1 MKLMSI
7 FSLLWFT
14 HSALASG
21 LPGLEVKFLDSCT
34 GQPVLFTNPNGT
46 SVRLKATGFPKG
58 EDIILSFHWR
68 ISGAAP
74 SEELNSGFVLQGGD
88 EGDSRIHDF
97 ATPSWK
103 TLGTMLEQTP
113 ESRMLE
119 LKVEARGGGIFQE
132 ASANVL
138 VARPGFEFFVK
149 EGLPLCRY
157 FTEASVRSAYYFNEG
172 PAPMQLKR
180 KFIRSSESGAGSQYL
195 PVFYGGMGIERY
207 FNSSFEM
214 EREWELVSNQG
225 GLFAERIHFTRYPA
239 TRFRWDPRAKG
250 TCGAFVSANRG
261 ILDVGQP
268 VMDFFTIPRSTSGE
282 PERIASF
289 LNTLFPTGASCPVS
303 PIPLIRQFPA
313 FTEFQFHPL
322 AQ

>member
-1 MKLMSI
+1 MKIVSI

-21 LPGLEVKFLDSCT
+21 SPSLQVNFVDTCT

-46 SVRLKATGFPKG
+46 SVRLKATGFPKDQ
-58 EDIILSFHWR
+58 DIFLSFHWR

-74 SEELNSGFVLQGGD
+74 SDEVNSSFILEGGD
-88 EGDSRIHDF
+88 EGDSRVQDF
-97 ATPSWK
+97 ATPNWK
-103 TLGTMLEQTP
+103 TLRTMLERTFD
-113 ESRMLE
+113 SRMLE
-119 LKVEARGGGIFQE
+119 LKVEARLENIFLE

-157 FTEASVRSAYYFNEG
+157 FTEASVRSSYYFNEG

-180 KFIRSSESGAGSQYL
+180 KFTQTSESGAGSQYL
-195 PVFYGGMGIERY
+195 PVFYGGMGVERY

-250 TCGAFVSANRG
+250 TCGAFVPATRG

-268 VMDFFTIPRSTSGE
+268 VVDFFTLPRSAAGE

-289 LNTLFPTGASCPVS
+289 LNTLFPPGASCPAS

-313 FTEFQFHPL
+313 ATEFQFHSI
-322 AQ
+322 AK